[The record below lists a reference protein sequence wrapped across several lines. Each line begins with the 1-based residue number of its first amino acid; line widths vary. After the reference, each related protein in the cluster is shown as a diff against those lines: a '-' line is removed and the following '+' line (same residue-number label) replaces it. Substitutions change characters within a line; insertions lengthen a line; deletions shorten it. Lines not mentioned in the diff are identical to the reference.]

1 MRNTERLIIR
11 KARPE
16 DTNEILDFINSDF
29 VMKYNTYDTFSE
41 AKLWKVVEQGMNYVL
56 SLKDTEK
63 IIGLV
68 GIENDF
74 LRYNVDSVALNYML
88 DENYTHQGYM
98 REALR
103 EIVEEIFDVMH
114 KPLISLRI
122 ASKNIDSIKLAE
134 ALGFHYDGT
143 IRLGTKKYDGS
154 YFDDSIYSMTSQEF
168 EENLAF

>member
-1 MRNTERLIIR
+1 MRNTDRLIIR

-29 VMKYNTYDTFSE
+29 VMKYNTYDAYNE
-41 AKLWKVVEQGMNYVL
+41 AKLWKVVEQGFNYVL
-56 SLKDTEK
+56 VLKETEK

-88 DENYTHQGYM
+88 HENYTHQGYM

-103 EIVEEIFDVMH
+103 EIVEEIFDVMK

-122 ASKNIDSIKLAE
+122 ATENKASIKLAE

-143 IRLGTKKYDGS
+143 IRLGTKKYNNKC
-154 YFDDSIYSMTSQEF
+154 FDDAIYSMTSQEF
-168 EENLAF
+168 EENLSF